1 MRRSCTPLMNGDG
14 AIVEGIMFIS
24 MAAKSFAF
32 SLGKAVL
39 HRIEA
44 DIC

>member
-1 MRRSCTPLMNGDG
+1 MNGDG
-14 AIVEGIMFIS
+14 AIADGIMFVS
-24 MAAKSFAF
+24 MAAKSFAC